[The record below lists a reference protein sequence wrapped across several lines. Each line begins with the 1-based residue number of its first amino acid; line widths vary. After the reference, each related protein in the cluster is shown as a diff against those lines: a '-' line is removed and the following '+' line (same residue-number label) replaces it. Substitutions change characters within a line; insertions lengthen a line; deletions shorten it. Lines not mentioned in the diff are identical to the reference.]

1 MITITEYTMHMSRL
15 MIIAE
20 IPSVMIRSLKNGTGT
35 TLSVLCV
42 TGLLASSLPRKI
54 KSKKQKLQIM
64 VKREKK
70 EITFIENN
78 SLKIRSTK

>member
-1 MITITEYTMHMSRL
+1 

-20 IPSVMIRSLKNGTGT
+20 IPSVMMMSLKYGTGT
-35 TLSVLCV
+35 TLSVLC
-42 TGLLASSLPRKI
+42 GICFLASNLPRKI

-78 SLKIRSTK
+78 SLKILSPK